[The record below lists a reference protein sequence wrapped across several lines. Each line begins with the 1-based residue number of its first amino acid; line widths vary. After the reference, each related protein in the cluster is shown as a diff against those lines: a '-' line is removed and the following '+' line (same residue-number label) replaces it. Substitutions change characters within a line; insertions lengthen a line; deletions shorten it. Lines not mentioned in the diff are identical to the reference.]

1 MKRYLYRVEL
11 LSEPEHYDHL
21 GRLVYMS
28 RSAAVYRAKELRQ
41 QGFEVVIERS
51 DLITWPEAVAE

>member
-11 LSEPEHYDHL
+11 LSETEREMHT

-28 RSAAVYRAKELRQ
+28 RSAAIYRLDYLRAH
-41 QGFEVVIERS
+41 GVAAVLERS
-51 DLITWPEAVAE
+51 NLITWPEVSV